1 MYFRCSVC
9 GPFLNL
15 QIERG
20 KMIYVIPQ
28 HDNIYQKLTRVMVFY
43 VVYCLRNFGF
53 LSKGYLAFFRYVQ
66 VDASIHR
73 GLS

>member
-1 MYFRCSVC
+1 
-9 GPFLNL
+9 
-15 QIERG
+15 
-20 KMIYVIPQ
+20 MIYVIPQ